1 MALGSTL
8 VTFKMD
14 DVVSSLLSEEMR
26 RKASVSEKEALAVR
40 GRTTER
46 GKKNDNKSDNKGR
59 SSFSSKTSQRISNFE
74 SFESGKPFG

>member
-1 MALGSTL
+1 MCSLPDSWDHLVMALGSTL

-40 GRTTER
+40 GR
-46 GKKNDNKSDNKGR
+46 SILL
-59 SSFSSKTSQRISNFE
+59 S
-74 SFESGKPFG
+74 